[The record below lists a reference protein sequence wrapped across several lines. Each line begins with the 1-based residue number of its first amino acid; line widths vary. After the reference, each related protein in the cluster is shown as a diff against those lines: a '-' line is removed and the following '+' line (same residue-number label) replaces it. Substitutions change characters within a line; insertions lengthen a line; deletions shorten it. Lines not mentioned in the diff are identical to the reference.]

1 MSQPLLVGDLA
12 TWLSSESIYKGI
24 PHPHFKKKKKDAF
37 SHPFPLERGQVEVKE
52 ENTDEGNPLE
62 MVITEF
68 EAAKTLVW
76 EVWYQIR
83 TIRLQCD
90 RAWLA
95 K

>member
-37 SHPFPLERGQVEVKE
+37 PHPFPLERGQVEVKE
-52 ENTDEGNPLE
+52 ENSGEGNPPE

-68 EAAKTLVW
+68 EGAKTLVR
-76 EVWYQIR
+76 EVWHQIW

-90 RAWLA
+90 RVWLA